1 MGIFSGQSNRYG
13 RIDIR
18 PGSLF
23 VVTEVDIAIE
33 LYSFAIGPNI
43 EGCATARI
51 DDVAFAF
58 VIKLGLCRQ
67 RAGDIQY
74 AAGH

>member
-1 MGIFSGQSNRYG
+1 MCIRDS
-13 RIDIR
+13 IDTR
-18 PGSLF
+18 PGSRSF
-23 VVTEVDIAIE
+23 VTEVDIAIE

-51 DDVAFAF
+51 DDVAFASA
-58 VIKLGLCRQ
+58 IKLGLRRQ

-74 AAGH
+74 ATGH